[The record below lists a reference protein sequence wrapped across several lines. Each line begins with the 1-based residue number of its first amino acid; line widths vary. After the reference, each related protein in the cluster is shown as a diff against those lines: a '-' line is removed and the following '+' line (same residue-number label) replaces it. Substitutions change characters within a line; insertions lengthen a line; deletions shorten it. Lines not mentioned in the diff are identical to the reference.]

1 MLINLKFT
9 PKFIFH
15 FGAFNRW
22 MITCLLLAFLSACT
36 ASEKE
41 RAIDLPNGK
50 KAIFLSE
57 NQAKVAIAKDEKEG
71 YFDLVSF
78 TDIEI
83 QTKISLPDSA
93 KRGKVIADYK
103 AALQD
108 DVLAFTREDKD
119 FIVPILKELGKLI
132 GHISKDFLD
141 TDIKLIKIA
150 GRYYGPSI
158 FYTRENCIIIPK
170 YELMKRDERTMKSL
184 LAHELFHIYSRYHP
198 EKRKALYEMI
208 GFKPLGLDLDQL
220 EMPENLRNSILLNP
234 DGIDFLNYI
243 TLVNKNTNET
253 VNCMLLS
260 SSNFHQFSTPNASYF
275 PHLSTN
281 FYPVEAKTDG
291 AYIVKTAEGGS
302 SPLEIQAI
310 IESLFD
316 QIGSNTSYIIH
327 PDEILADNFSLLIMS
342 TPEEIDKIRENDKL
356 DLLNRMESIIKSED

>member
-1 MLINLKFT
+1 MNLKFT
-9 PKFIFH
+9 PKFSFY
-15 FGAFNRW
+15 FSGVNRW
-22 MITCLLLAFLSACT
+22 MLPCLLLAFLSACT
-36 ASEKE
+36 TSEKE

-50 KAIFLSE
+50 KAILLSQ

-83 QTKISLPDSA
+83 QTKIALPDSA

-103 AALQD
+103 SALQD

-119 FIVPILKELGKLI
+119 FIVPILKELSKLI
-132 GHISKDFLD
+132 GQVSKDFLD
-141 TDIKLIKIA
+141 TDIKLIKID

-170 YELMKRDERTMKSL
+170 YELMKRNERTMKSI

-208 GFKPLGLDLDQL
+208 GFKPLGIDLDQL

-243 TLVNKNTNET
+243 SLVNKNTGET
-253 VNCMLLS
+253 VNCMLFS
-260 SSNFHQFSTPNASYF
+260 SSNFHQFSPTNASYF

-281 FYPVEAKTDG
+281 FYPVETKEDG
-291 AYIVKTAEGGS
+291 GYILKTAEGGS
-302 SPLEIQAI
+302 SPLEVQPI

-316 QIGSNTSYIIH
+316 QIGSNTVYVIH
-327 PDEILADNFSLLIMS
+327 PDEILADNFSLLIIS
-342 TPEEIDKIRENDKL
+342 TPEEIDKIREKDKL
-356 DLLNRMESIIKSED
+356 DLLNRMESIIKGED